1 MNKIEIAQQAIE
13 GKIAI
18 ETADAVRRSEGF
30 MEKGLTQ
37 RKMVYAL
44 ELGMSLPAAERLIK
58 KYNIEF

>member
-1 MNKIEIAQQAIE
+1 MNKIKIAQEAVE
-13 GKIAI
+13 GKVAI

-30 MEKGLTQ
+30 MEKTITL
-37 RKMVYAL
+37 RKMAYAQ